1 MPFPPFNTQ
10 GDLPP
15 GIHTATITQV
25 TEHFQGDTDQRA
37 ICTQHLL
44 HIHNLA
50 KHTGHLARFIVFGS
64 YITNKPSPNDIDIIL
79 IMDDDFHLEDSPPES
94 KSIFD
99 HATADARHG
108 ASIFWI
114 RPRLLIGETVDQFIE
129 HWQIKR
135 DGTKRGIVE
144 ITS

>member
-1 MPFPPFNTQ
+1 MPFPPFNNH

-15 GIHTATITQV
+15 GIHRASITDTAN
-25 TEHFQGDTDQRA
+25 HFQTGSEQRA

-44 HIHNLA
+44 HIYNLA
-50 KHTGHLARFIVFGS
+50 KRTGHLARFIVFGS

-79 IMDDDFHLEDSPPES
+79 IMDDDFHLEECPTES

-114 RPRLLIGETVDQFIE
+114 RPGLLIAETVDQFIE